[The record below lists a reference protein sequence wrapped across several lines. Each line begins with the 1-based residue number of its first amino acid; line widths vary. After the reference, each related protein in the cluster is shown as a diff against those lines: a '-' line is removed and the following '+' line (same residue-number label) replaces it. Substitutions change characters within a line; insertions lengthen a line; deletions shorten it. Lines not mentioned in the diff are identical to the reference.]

1 MLFILCIEVVLMM
14 MGIGLVSPI
23 LPQYARTFG
32 VNITMVGL
40 LITVFGV
47 ARMAV
52 DIPAGRWAERI
63 GRRPILIAGQV
74 VLAVGSAACGL
85 AGSYWQLLVFRMLQ
99 GAGSAMYT
107 TAAMIMLADIS
118 TAANRGRVMSLYLG
132 SILVGAGLGP
142 VLGGFVGQYFGLQ
155 APFFIFAF
163 FCVLAAI
170 WAYLRLPE
178 TRPAVRQQ
186 PAPAAGG
193 KSDPPSAAAVVGIKP
208 LLRNL
213 NFILISLITMGIFF
227 MRVGAQNQI
236 LPLLASDR
244 LGLKEGMIGMAL
256 TVVAVMQ
263 LITIFVGG
271 RLSDRFGRKAVIT
284 PGCLIAAGSLVMLA
298 QRHSAQFLFLSC
310 VVMGIGIGI
319 SGPTPAAYV
328 ADIIPRENYSIGM
341 GLYRTISDL
350 GFVIGPVLLGWL
362 ADMKGFSFSL
372 FFNSAFLLLAVLLFQ
387 FLAREPSH
395 LKSELKS

>member
-1 MLFILCIEVVLMM
+1 MM

-40 LITVFGV
+40 LITVFGI

-63 GRRPILIAGQV
+63 GRRPILVAGPV

-85 AGSYWQLLVFRMLQ
+85 AGSYWQLLLFRMIQ

-142 VLGGFVGQYFGLQ
+142 VLGGFVGQYFGLRT
-155 APFFIFAF
+155 PFFIFAF

-178 TRPAVRQQ
+178 TRPVARPQ
-186 PAPAAGG
+186 PALAAEGKPNSPPAA
-193 KSDPPSAAAVVGIKP
+193 AVGIKP

-256 TVVAVMQ
+256 TVVAGMQ

-298 QRHSAQFLFLSC
+298 ETHSPQFLFLSC
-310 VVMGIGIGI
+310 VVMGMGIGI

-328 ADIIPRENYSIGM
+328 ADIIPRENYSNGM